1 MALITS
7 QTFFQREP
15 LGVDEAVCVRRT
27 KAAQML
33 AVSVS
38 TLDRLVKAGDI
49 TCLKLP
55 GCVLFRVDTL
65 RAWAS
70 QRESCDDARGGTTQ
84 CVANPNT
91 TPAA

>member
-49 TCLKLP
+49 T
-55 GCVLFRVDTL
+55 
-65 RAWAS
+65 
-70 QRESCDDARGGTTQ
+70 
-84 CVANPNT
+84 
-91 TPAA
+91 

>member
-7 QTFFQREP
+7 QNFIQVER
-15 LGVDEAVCVRRT
+15 LGAEEAVCVRRA

-33 AVSVS
+33 AISVS
-38 TLDRLVKAGDI
+38 TLDRLVKAGEL

-70 QRESCDDARGGTTQ
+70 RRETCDAVGCQIPQRPT
-84 CVANPNT
+84 NPNN